1 MDIPDYILGVIGLV
15 LGFSGLIIVHELGH
29 YLLAKWNGVRVLV
42 FSMGMGPYLV
52 SYKSGE
58 TVYVLSLIPVGG
70 YVKMSGQ
77 DDLKP
82 SLPASADPRD
92 FRNQRPGARAWILA
106 AGALFN
112 LFFAFALFTLCYY
125 VGVEMYSP
133 QVGDIPADAPVA
145 RAQAYGPDGKLRP
158 APLRDGDRIKMIN
171 GQPMKS
177 FLEISLAVAGA
188 GADRDLWIHYERNG
202 IEAREPVLVRTQK
215 DPAIGAATIG
225 LSELHLV
232 PENFEVGFEREQG
245 VHIGS
250 VSPDSPAARA
260 GLQCGDRIVRLD
272 GQPILRSSQVLS
284 LVKGARGR
292 LQEMVIA
299 RDGREQTIRL
309 QGAWNEKAKRYMVG
323 LAMVYRVSRIDP
335 ACEAYQAGLREG
347 CFIHSVRKLRN
358 DRELEIGYVARLDAG
373 QADASKVI
381 RIPRQTL
388 SGSRLTLVIGF
399 PAMEEI
405 KCAGPG
411 EAMALAWSDLWRHST
426 AVFVILKGL
435 FSRSVSLKT
444 MSGPLGIGH
453 LMTTV
458 AVQEPLMY
466 YLWFLAL
473 LSLNLGVLQFV
484 PIPLL
489 DGWHLVLVGIEKLRG
504 VPVPLK
510 VQEAFQYVGLF
521 IILGLLV
528 LVTRNDL
535 LRMLSL

>member
-1 MDIPDYILGVIGLV
+1 
-15 LGFSGLIIVHELGH
+15 
-29 YLLAKWNGVRVLV
+29 
-42 FSMGMGPYLV
+42 
-52 SYKSGE
+52 
-58 TVYVLSLIPVGG
+58 
-70 YVKMSGQ
+70 
-77 DDLKP
+77 
-82 SLPASADPRD
+82 
-92 FRNQRPGARAWILA
+92 
-106 AGALFN
+106 
-112 LFFAFALFTLCYY
+112 
-125 VGVEMYSP
+125 
-133 QVGDIPADAPVA
+133 
-145 RAQAYGPDGKLRP
+145 
-158 APLRDGDRIKMIN
+158 
-171 GQPMKS
+171 
-177 FLEISLAVAGA
+177 
-188 GADRDLWIHYERNG
+188 
-202 IEAREPVLVRTQK
+202 
-215 DPAIGAATIG
+215 
-225 LSELHLV
+225 
-232 PENFEVGFEREQG
+232 
-245 VHIGS
+245 
-250 VSPDSPAARA
+250 
-260 GLQCGDRIVRLD
+260 
-272 GQPILRSSQVLS
+272 
-284 LVKGARGR
+284 
-292 LQEMVIA
+292 
-299 RDGREQTIRL
+299 
-309 QGAWNEKAKRYMVG
+309 
-323 LAMVYRVSRIDP
+323 
-335 ACEAYQAGLREG
+335 
-347 CFIHSVRKLRN
+347 VRKLRN

-373 QADASKVI
+373 QADGSKVI